1 MNGSDRE
8 AVFQKTKEIVMEV
21 FDVDEVTP
29 DSSLID
35 DLGAESIDF
44 LDLSFKIEKEFGVKF
59 PERGIAQ
66 LGSVV
71 RDKRLEVIED
81 LLTQRFQV
89 ILSEADRQELADL
102 DLSSVIEKLNRDY
115 HIHVD
120 PDGIAEGTKIV
131 IRKIIEH
138 LAALGFVVSDDGG
151 EHFSDITIEDNPQ
164 KIQKKIMEWFTVQ
177 VLADFIYRT
186 RSTRSETRYDISVA

>member
-8 AVFQKTKEIVMEV
+8 TVFQKTKEIVMEV

-29 DSSLID
+29 DSNLID

-59 PERGIAQ
+59 PEREIAQ
-66 LGSVV
+66 LGNVF
-71 RDKRLEVIED
+71 REKRLEVIED
-81 LLTQRFQV
+81 LLKQRFQA

-115 HIHVD
+115 HIHID
-120 PDGIAEGTKIV
+120 ADGIAEGTKIV
-131 IRKIIEH
+131 TRKIMEH
-138 LAALGFVVSDDGG
+138 LGALGFFVSDNGG
-151 EHFSDITIEDNPQ
+151 ENFSNITIEDNPQ
-164 KIQKKIMEWFTVQ
+164 KIQKKIMERFTVQ

-186 RSTRSETRYDISVA
+186 RSTRT